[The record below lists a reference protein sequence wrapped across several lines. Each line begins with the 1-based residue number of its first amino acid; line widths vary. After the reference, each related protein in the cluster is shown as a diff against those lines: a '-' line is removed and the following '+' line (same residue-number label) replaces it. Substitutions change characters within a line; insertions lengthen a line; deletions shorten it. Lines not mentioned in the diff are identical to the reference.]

1 MVHCAVRFAASTGRG
16 VMAMTGVNSV
26 RLVATFVELVKIS
39 SPSWKEH
46 GVIDY
51 IEKKLDLPG
60 IRCTR
65 YPCGDSFNL
74 LARVDGTR
82 GGDPVLFSCHTDTVV
97 PCENVNPVVTPS
109 RISSDGTTILGA
121 DDKAAV
127 AAFLEALFVLR
138 ESGAPHGPLE
148 FLFSCAEELGLYGI
162 KGFDLSVLKS
172 KQAFVF
178 DSGGDIGRIVLK
190 APFHLTYRVSV
201 KGKPAHAGME
211 PEKGISAIRVL
222 SEMIGA
228 IPHGRIDRETTVN
241 VGTISGGRATN
252 IVAEHAEMTLEARSI
267 SRGKLSAVDGK
278 ISGIMKKIAKKR
290 GAGISLK
297 KNLEYSGFAL
307 TEKDRVVKT
316 VAGAL
321 ESLGIKPSFEV
332 SGGGSDTNVI
342 NRAGIRAVNV
352 SVGMRNV
359 HTKKEY
365 ILTKDL
371 VNSARLVLA
380 IIGRV

>member
-1 MVHCAVRFAASTGRG
+1 
-16 VMAMTGVNSV
+16 MTDIRRE
-26 RLVATFVELVKIS
+26 RLIATFVDLVKIP
-39 SPSWKEH
+39 SPSWKEI
-46 GVIDY
+46 GVIEY
-51 IEKKLDLPG
+51 IEKKLDMPG
-60 IRCTR
+60 ITCTR
-65 YPCGDSFNL
+65 FPCGDSFNL
-74 LARVDGTR
+74 LVKVDGTR
-82 GGDPVLFSCHTDTVV
+82 AGAPVLFSCHTDTVV

-127 AAFLEALFVLR
+127 AAFLEAIFAVR

-162 KGFDLSVLKS
+162 KGFDLSAVES
-172 KQAFVF
+172 KYAFVF

-190 APFHLTYRVSV
+190 APYHLTYRVSV

-222 SEMIGA
+222 SEMISA

-241 VGTISGGRATN
+241 VGTVSGGRATN
-252 IVAEHAEMTLEARSI
+252 IVAENAEMTLEARSI
-267 SRGKLSAVDGK
+267 SRKKLAAVDGK
-278 ISGIMKKIAKKR
+278 IAAAMKRISKKR
-290 GAGISLK
+290 GTKIRIA

-307 TEKDRVVKT
+307 SEKDRVVRIVSEAMK
-316 VAGAL
+316 
-321 ESLGIKPSFEV
+321 SLGITPSCEV

-352 SVGMRNV
+352 SIGMRNV

-371 VNSARLVLA
+371 VNGARMVLA
-380 IIGRV
+380 IIEGA